1 MKEKFLGALLFQMK
15 NLSAQVR
22 NGYFTLDDCFD
33 YVWFRKYQW
42 KLYGMVDTA
51 YIVGLL
57 TDNES
62 DMYIKHIRRIGKH
75 YINSLQP

>member
-1 MKEKFLGALLFQMK
+1 MKEKFLDVLLFQMK
-15 NLSAQVR
+15 DLSTQVR
-22 NGYFTLDDCFD
+22 NGYFTLDDGFD

-57 TDNES
+57 TINES
-62 DMYIKHIRRIGKH
+62 DMYKKHIRRIGKH
-75 YINSLQP
+75 YINSL